1 MEPLWSCIVPID
13 LSIKRVPEKM
23 AKRLR
28 ERAAHNH
35 RSLQGEL
42 MAILHEA
49 VGDPS
54 NAGATRSVTRAREA
68 VPSNARPSGWIIAP
82 KSESALMIRED
93 REGRTFTIRD
103 LHRYVS
109 GLGQGTPDE
118 STEWI
123 RQERTSR

>member
-1 MEPLWSCIVPID
+1 MRVD

-54 NAGATRSVTRAREA
+54 KPDATRPETRARQS
-68 VPSNARPSGWIIAP
+68 VPAHSRPAGWIIAP
-82 KSESALMIRED
+82 RSESALMIRED
-93 REGRTFTIRD
+93 REGRTFTIED
-103 LHRYVS
+103 LHTYVS
-109 GLGQGTPDE
+109 GLGRGTPDE
-118 STEWI
+118 STQWI
-123 RQERTSR
+123 RQGRTSR

>member
-1 MEPLWSCIVPID
+1 MPVD
-13 LSIKRVPEKM
+13 LSIKRVPEKV

-49 VGDPS
+49 VGDPA
-54 NAGATRSVTRAREA
+54 NASVTRARAA

-82 KSESALMIRED
+82 RSESALMIRED

>member
-1 MEPLWSCIVPID
+1 MPVD
-13 LSIKRVPEKM
+13 LSIKRVPEKV

-42 MAILHEA
+42 MAILHDV
-49 VGDPS
+49 VGDPA
-54 NAGATRSVTRAREA
+54 NAHVTRAREA
-68 VPSNARPSGWIIAP
+68 VPSNPRPSGWIIAP
-82 KSESALMIRED
+82 RSESALMIRED

>member
-1 MEPLWSCIVPID
+1 MPID

-54 NAGATRSVTRAREA
+54 NAGATRSV
-68 VPSNARPSGWIIAP
+68 PSNARPSGWIIAP

-109 GLGQGTPDE
+109 NLGQGTPDE
-118 STEWI
+118 STQWI

>member
-1 MEPLWSCIVPID
+1 MMPVD

-54 NAGATRSVTRAREA
+54 KPDATRPEPRARQR
-68 VPSNARPSGWIIAP
+68 VPPGWIIAP
-82 KSESALMIRED
+82 RSESALMIRED
-93 REGRTFTIRD
+93 REGRTFTIED
-103 LHRYVS
+103 LRRYVS

-118 STEWI
+118 STQWI
-123 RQERTSR
+123 RQGRTSR

>member
-1 MEPLWSCIVPID
+1 MMPVD

-49 VGDPS
+49 VGEPPKPD
-54 NAGATRSVTRAREA
+54 ATRPETRARQS
-68 VPSNARPSGWIIAP
+68 VPPGWIIAP
-82 KSESALMIRED
+82 RSESALMIRED
-93 REGRTFTIRD
+93 REGRTFTIED
-103 LHRYVS
+103 LRRYVS

-118 STEWI
+118 STQWI
-123 RQERTSR
+123 RQGRTSR

>member
-1 MEPLWSCIVPID
+1 MEPLWSCIMPID

-28 ERAAHNH
+28 ARAAHNH

-54 NAGATRSVTRAREA
+54 NAGATRAVARAREP
-68 VPSNARPSGWIIAP
+68 VPPNAGPSGWIIAP
-82 KSESALMIRED
+82 RSESALMIRED

>member
-1 MEPLWSCIVPID
+1 MPID

-49 VGDPS
+49 VGDLS
-54 NAGATRSVTRAREA
+54 DAGAMRSVTRARER
-68 VPSNARPSGWIIAP
+68 VSSNPRQSGWIIAP
-82 KSESALMIRED
+82 RSESALMIRED

-123 RQERTSR
+123 RQGRTSR

>member
-1 MEPLWSCIVPID
+1 MPVD

-54 NAGATRSVTRAREA
+54 KTDATRSETRARQSVA
-68 VPSNARPSGWIIAP
+68 AHSRPAAWIIAP
-82 KSESALMIRED
+82 RSESALMIRED
-93 REGRTFTIRD
+93 REGRTFTIED

-109 GLGQGTPDE
+109 GLGQCTPDE
-118 STEWI
+118 STQWI
-123 RQERTSR
+123 RQGRTSR

>member
-1 MEPLWSCIVPID
+1 MPVD

-49 VGDPS
+49 VGDA
-54 NAGATRSVTRAREA
+54 NASVTRAREA
-68 VPSNARPSGWIIAP
+68 VPSNARHSGWIIAP

>member
-1 MEPLWSCIVPID
+1 MMPVD

-54 NAGATRSVTRAREA
+54 KPGATRPETRGRQSVPPHSGPT
-68 VPSNARPSGWIIAP
+68 GWIIAP
-82 KSESALMIRED
+82 RSESALMIRED
-93 REGRTFTIRD
+93 REGRTFTIED
-103 LHRYVS
+103 LRRYVS

-118 STEWI
+118 STQWI
-123 RQERTSR
+123 RQGRTSR

>member
-1 MEPLWSCIVPID
+1 MPVD
-13 LSIKRVPEKM
+13 LSIKRVPDKL

-49 VGDPS
+49 VGDGS
-54 NAGATRSVTRAREA
+54 NAGASRAA
-68 VPSNARPSGWIIAP
+68 VPARQDGSLDARSSGWIIAP
-82 KSESALMIRED
+82 RSESALMIRED
-93 REGRTFTIRD
+93 REGCMFTIRD
-103 LHRYVS
+103 LHEYVS

-118 STEWI
+118 STDWI
-123 RQERTSR
+123 REERRSR